1 MANKIFNTNLDVN
14 GNVKANS
21 FIKLG
26 GTASQFLMADGNV
39 IEKSDFYQVNNGGV
53 SNQNLLLPN
62 GNQTLSIASTSTNFD
77 GDLSNIIFEGTF
89 ANFNGS
95 SNSNKSLGFT
105 LAAPTS
111 INQGIYYKT
120 WYGGSNST
128 TWLLVRLRV
137 RRKTSQ

>member
-39 IEKSDFYQVNNGGV
+39 IEKSDFYQVNKGGV
-53 SNQNLLLPN
+53 STQDLLVAN
-62 GNQTLSIASTSTNFD
+62 GLQYLSIASTSTNFD
-77 GDLSNIIFEGTF
+77 GDLSNKTFEGTF
-89 ANFNGS
+89 ANFNGN

-120 WYGGSNST
+120 WYGSNST
-128 TWLLVRLRV
+128 SV
-137 RRKTSQ
+137 S